1 VQRNRE
7 RRVAIAAVGPAIFTA
22 GDAVAAEGG
31 LVLLPD
37 PTLLIVLTLFF
48 AALVPFVNGLVLR
61 PMLRV
66 LDARAER
73 TDGARRRAARLEE
86 QVRDAVARYE
96 RSIQEVRRAAEGTR
110 QEILDDARRRA
121 TEETL
126 AARSHAETELGRV
139 RRELESAVRGAR
151 DGLANQ
157 ARELAREAA
166 GRVLGRVIE

>member
-1 VQRNRE
+1 VERNRE
-7 RRVAIAAVGPAIFTA
+7 RRVAVAAFGVAILAA
-22 GDAVAAEGG
+22 GDAGAAEGG

-37 PTLLIVLTLFF
+37 PTLLVLLTLFF
-48 AALVPFVNGLVLR
+48 AALVPFVNRLLLR

-96 RSIQEVRRAAEGTR
+96 SSIREVRKAAEGAR

-121 TEETL
+121 TEEAL
-126 AARSHAETELGRV
+126 AARSDAETELGRV
-139 RRELESAVRGAR
+139 RRALEGAVLGAR
-151 DGLANQ
+151 DGLRNQ

>member
-1 VQRNRE
+1 
-7 RRVAIAAVGPAIFTA
+7 
-22 GDAVAAEGG
+22 
-31 LVLLPD
+31 VLLPD
-37 PTLLIVLTLFF
+37 PTLLVLLTLFF
-48 AALVPFVNGLVLR
+48 AALVPFVNRLLLR

-96 RSIQEVRRAAEGTR
+96 SSIREVRKAAEGAR

-121 TEETL
+121 TEEAL
-126 AARSHAETELGRV
+126 AARSDAETELGRV
-139 RRELESAVRGAR
+139 RRELEGAVLGAR
-151 DGLANQ
+151 DGLRNQ